1 MVLLIHVLSEGNSRD
16 YHIIIHART
25 HIQFSGHSR
34 RVIAASENITA
45 GNVSHNNQGTC
56 MLIVIQTYDFDF
68 LSLSLSLLQMKMIHP
83 QQKDKNSS
91 QHII

>member
-16 YHIIIHART
+16 CHIVIHTHTHT

-45 GNVSHNNQGTC
+45 GNVSHNNQGIR
-56 MLIVIQTYDFDF
+56 MFIVIQTYDFDF
-68 LSLSLSLLQMKMIHP
+68 LSLSLYLSFR
-83 QQKDKNSS
+83 
-91 QHII
+91 